1 MKTLDNLDKEDKEFL
16 RQVVLTMIANG
27 TIRLPE
33 IDLTSGSPD
42 DIIFR
47 IKAVFRRALLVT
59 NASLSELDEE
69 MTKIRKATD
78 EDSDNPQ

>member
-27 TIRLPE
+27 TIKLPE

-42 DIIFR
+42 DVIFK
-47 IKAVFRRALLVT
+47 IKDVFRRALLIT
-59 NASLSELDEE
+59 NASLSGLDEE
-69 MTKIRKATD
+69 MTNIRKIND
-78 EDSDNPQ
+78 EDSDSPQ